1 MRNTKK
7 NMILIVLSVSI
18 IVCVGIIM
26 AIVAQSKA
34 SAATDLTC
42 PTHGSS
48 FLKYTQ
54 NNDGSTHQVV
64 CQSCG
69 SNLGTEQC
77 LNYKKWYVYSTN
89 PSAGHRKQCSRC
101 SRGWA
106 SEGVEGHSG
115 GTHANG
121 GKCTTCYY
129 QYQTHSKKNATYE
142 RLNDLQ
148 HSITYT
154 CSYTGCNG
162 TYTGET
168 EAHSYVNGVCVCGA
182 TQSGG
187 STTCSHS
194 NVTATNVNKD
204 YHKVTCRDCG
214 YVIKEMETHTW
225 NSSGKCSACG
235 TTCSHTWNSSG
246 KCTTCGITCSHTSVK
261 AVAISNDNTY
271 HNSVCKNCGI
281 TVKKEEHV
289 GGRHENGGK
298 CTLCSYQY
306 MNHNKGTSIVGYDK
320 TATTHTAKYAC
331 TYSGCTQSYEG
342 TAEAHN
348 YVNGTCVCG
357 ATQSQQTCMNHQ
369 ITTGTDNGNG
379 THTGTCPNCNKQITE
394 SHNYVNGTCTKC
406 GATQSGGGTG
416 CIDGGPHNVTAGL
429 PNYDGTHTGT
439 CTKCGQEATVNCNL
453 YSDFINK
460 TATTHTEVIKCS
472 GCYYE
477 DRKTAEAH
485 TGGTHSNG
493 GKCTLCDYQYQN
505 HSKGTK
511 IAGYDKTA
519 TTHTAKYACT
529 ETGCT
534 QNYTGTAE
542 AHTGGTHSNGGKCTV
557 CDYQYQ
563 NHSKGTTI
571 VGYDKTATT
580 HTAKYAC
587 TETGCTQSYE
597 GTAEAHNYV
606 NGTCVCGATQSQQ
619 TCTNHQITTGTDNGD
634 GTHTGTC
641 PNCNKQI
648 TEVHNFV
655 NGTCTKCGARQS
667 QQTCTNHQ
675 ITTGTDNGNGTHTGI
690 CPNCNKQ
697 ITESHNFVNGT
708 CTKCGATQGGSETCE
723 HDFEMKYNDTMHWEQ
738 CKKCNE
744 VKNNKKHT
752 FVNGKCSVCEYE
764 CKHTNTTAKKDNTY
778 HWTECNDCGKELN
791 KEKHSYTNGKC
802 SCGKTEETAECTH
815 ANKEW
820 KYNTNQHW
828 QECKDCGAEIEGTKA
843 AHSYTNGK
851 CKCGKV
857 SAAGEEE
864 GCTHTNREW
873 KSDTT
878 EHWQVC
884 KDCGKEIDGTRAKHV
899 NVDGKCKNC
908 GLQEGSKSGT
918 KIPNTGY
925 KAVAITL
932 PIVLILVTFGAIKMK
947 KYKEI

>member
-1 MRNTKK
+1 MKTSKR
-7 NMILIVLSVSI
+7 NMILIALSVSI

-26 AIVAQSKA
+26 AVVAQNKT
-34 SAATDLTC
+34 SAATNAC
-42 PTHGSS
+42 PTHGTS
-48 FLKYTQ
+48 FLKYTSL
-54 NNDGSTHQVV
+54 GGGKHKVECSA
-64 CQSCG
+64 CS
-69 SNLGTEQC
+69 SNLGTE
-77 LNYKKWYVYSTN
+77 N
-89 PSAGHRKQCSRC
+89 CSYT
-101 SRGWA
+101 S
-106 SEGVEGHSG
+106 
-115 GTHANG
+115 
-121 GKCTTCYY
+121 GKCTYCKATC
-129 QYQTHSKKNATYE
+129 T
-142 RLNDLQ
+142 
-148 HSITYT
+148 
-154 CSYTGCNG
+154 
-162 TYTGET
+162 
-168 EAHSYVNGVCVCGA
+168 
-182 TQSGG
+182 
-187 STTCSHS
+187 HS
-194 NVTATNVNKD
+194 NVTATKVNSSYHKVTCNTCGYVVDEMESHSWNSSNKCTACGATKDACTHKNTTGISLGAKSHKIVCQDCGETLTESDDHYWIGEEVNKD
-204 YHKVTCRDCG
+204 YHKVVCRFCG
-214 YVIKEMETHTW
+214 YVNIEMEAHTW
-225 NSSGKCSACG
+225 NE
-235 TTCSHTWNSSG
+235 SG
-246 KCTTCGITCSHTSVK
+246 KCTGCDASCAHTVTQK
-261 AVAISNDNTY
+261 IIEAVEVGQENLY
-271 HNSVCKNCGI
+271 HDVVCRNCEMI
-281 TVKKEEHV
+281 IKRE
-289 GGRHENGGK
+289 RH
-298 CTLCSYQY
+298 TF
-306 MNHNKGTSIVGYDK
+306 
-320 TATTHTAKYAC
+320 
-331 TYSGCTQSYEG
+331 
-342 TAEAHN
+342 
-348 YVNGTCVCG
+348 VNGVCECG
-357 ATQSQQTCMNHQ
+357 ATQSQQTCTNHQ
-369 ITTGTDNGNG
+369 ITTGTGNGNG

-394 SHNYVNGTCTKC
+394 SHSFVNGTCTKC

-416 CIDGGPHNVTAGL
+416 CIDGGPHNVTSGL

-477 DRKTAEAH
+477 DRKTAEPH

-493 GKCTLCDYQYQN
+493 GKCTLCSYQYQN
-505 HSKGTK
+505 HSQGTT

-529 ETGCT
+529 YSGCT
-534 QNYTGTAE
+534 QNYTGTAEAHTGGTHGNGGKCTVCDYQYQTHGKSGNIKEYITTMIGHTPIYKCIEQGCTENYTELEE

-587 TETGCTQSYE
+587 TETGCTQTYE

-619 TCTNHQITTGTDNGD
+619 TCTNHQITTGTDNGN

-648 TEVHNFV
+648 TEPHNYV

-675 ITTGTDNGNGTHTGI
+675 ITTGTDNGNGTHTGT

-752 FVNGKCSVCEYE
+752 FVNGKCSVCSYE
-764 CKHTNTTAKKDNTY
+764 CKHTDTTTKKNNTY

-815 ANKEW
+815 SNKEW

-873 KSDTT
+873 KSNTT

-884 KDCGKEIDGTRAKHV
+884 KDCGQEIEGTRAKHV

-932 PIVLILVTFGAIKMK
+932 PMVLILVTFGAIKMK

>member
-1 MRNTKK
+1 MINTKK
-7 NMILIVLSVSI
+7 NMILIALSVSI

-26 AIVAQSKA
+26 AGVAQNKT
-34 SAATDLTC
+34 SAATNAC
-42 PTHGSS
+42 PTHGIS
-48 FLKYTQ
+48 FLKYTSL
-54 NNDGSTHQVV
+54 GGGKHKVECSA
-64 CQSCG
+64 CS
-69 SNLGTEQC
+69 SNLGTE
-77 LNYKKWYVYSTN
+77 N
-89 PSAGHRKQCSRC
+89 CSYT
-101 SRGWA
+101 S
-106 SEGVEGHSG
+106 
-115 GTHANG
+115 
-121 GKCTTCYY
+121 GKCTYCKATC
-129 QYQTHSKKNATYE
+129 T
-142 RLNDLQ
+142 
-148 HSITYT
+148 
-154 CSYTGCNG
+154 
-162 TYTGET
+162 
-168 EAHSYVNGVCVCGA
+168 
-182 TQSGG
+182 
-187 STTCSHS
+187 HS
-194 NVTATNVNKD
+194 NVTATKVNSSYHKVTCNTCGYVVDEMESHSWNSSNKCTACGATKDACTHKNTTGISLGAKSHKIVCQDCGETLTESDDHYWIGEEVNKD
-204 YHKVTCRDCG
+204 YHKVVCRFCG
-214 YVIKEMETHTW
+214 YVNIEMEAHTW
-225 NSSGKCSACG
+225 NE
-235 TTCSHTWNSSG
+235 SG
-246 KCTTCGITCSHTSVK
+246 KCTGCDASCAHTVTQK
-261 AVAISNDNTY
+261 IIEAVEVGQENLY
-271 HNSVCKNCGI
+271 HDVVCRNCKMI
-281 TVKKEEHV
+281 IKRE
-289 GGRHENGGK
+289 RH
-298 CTLCSYQY
+298 TF
-306 MNHNKGTSIVGYDK
+306 
-320 TATTHTAKYAC
+320 
-331 TYSGCTQSYEG
+331 
-342 TAEAHN
+342 
-348 YVNGTCVCG
+348 VNGVCECG
-357 ATQSQQTCMNHQ
+357 ATQSQQTCTNHQ
-369 ITTGTDNGNG
+369 ITTGTDNGNGTHTGTCPNCNKQITESHSFVNGTCTKCGATQSQQTCTNHQITIGTDNGNG

-406 GATQSGGGTG
+406 GATQSGSGTG
-416 CIDGGPHNVTAGL
+416 CIDGGPHNVTSGL

-439 CTKCGQEATVNCNL
+439 CTKCGQEVTVNCNL

-477 DRKTAEAH
+477 DRKTAEPH

-493 GKCTLCDYQYQN
+493 GKCTACDYQYQTHGKSGN
-505 HSKGTK
+505 IKEY
-511 IAGYDKTA
+511 I
-519 TTHTAKYACT
+519 TTMIGHTPIYKCIEQGCT
-529 ETGCT
+529 E
-534 QNYTGTAE
+534 NYTELEE

-648 TEVHNFV
+648 TE
-655 NGTCTKCGARQS
+655 
-667 QQTCTNHQ
+667 
-675 ITTGTDNGNGTHTGI
+675 
-690 CPNCNKQ
+690 
-697 ITESHNFVNGT
+697 SHNFVNGT

-744 VKNNKKHT
+744 VKNNKKHS
-752 FVNGKCSVCEYE
+752 FVNGKCAVCSYE
-764 CKHTNTTAKKDNTY
+764 CKHTDTTIKKNNTY

-857 SAAGEEE
+857 SATGEEE

-873 KSDTT
+873 KSNTT

-884 KDCGKEIDGTRAKHV
+884 KDCGQEIKGTRAKHV

-908 GLQEGSKSGT
+908 GLQEDSKSGT